1 MTRKFWVGLAL
12 VLLVTSGFMF
22 QASCSKKQVVS
33 EPGVAPCEEE
43 AEAKRLAAMAEAEK
57 ARKAMEEQRLR
68 EERLRDEAKTRME
81 REEVAARTRFLNE
94 HVYFEFDRS
103 RLLPE
108 GKEILRRN
116 AKWLKAHPGVQ
127 VTIQGH
133 CDERGTTEYNLALGD
148 RRAQSVMTYLADL
161 GVAPKGLT
169 TVSFGEEKPIDPGHS
184 ERAWAKN
191 RRAQF
196 VIQ

>member
-1 MTRKFWVGLAL
+1 MTRRFWVGWAVFL
-12 VLLVTSGFMF
+12 VVISGFVF
-22 QASCSKKQVVS
+22 QTSCAKKQVVS
-33 EPGVAPCEEE
+33 EPGVAPCEED
-43 AEAKRLAAMAEAEK
+43 AEAKRLAAVAEAEK
-57 ARKAMEEQRLR
+57 ARKAMEEQRVR
-68 EERLRDEAKTRME
+68 EERLREEAEARRE
-81 REEVAARTRFLNE
+81 REEVDERTRFLTE
-94 HVYFEFDRS
+94 HIYFEFDRS

-116 AKWLKAHPGVQ
+116 AKWLKAHPEVQ
-127 VTIQGH
+127 VTIEGH

-148 RRAQSVMTYLADL
+148 RRAQSAMTYLSDL
-161 GVAPKGLT
+161 GVVPQRLT

-196 VIQ
+196 VIR

>member
-1 MTRKFWVGLAL
+1 MTSKFWLGWAL
-12 VLLVTSGFMF
+12 ILLSFSGILF
-22 QASCSKKQVVS
+22 QASCAKKQVVS
-33 EPGVAPCEEE
+33 EPAVVPAEEE
-43 AEAKRLAAMAEAEK
+43 TEAKRLAAMKEVEE

-68 EERLRDEAKTRME
+68 EERLREEAEARRQ
-81 REEVAARTRFLNE
+81 REEIAERTRFINE
-94 HVYFEFDRS
+94 HIYFEFDRS

-116 AKWLKAHPGVQ
+116 AKWLKAHPEVQ
-127 VTIQGH
+127 VTIEGH

-148 RRAQSVMTYLADL
+148 RRAQSVKTYLVDL
-161 GVAPKGLT
+161 GVEPERLT

-196 VIQ
+196 VIR